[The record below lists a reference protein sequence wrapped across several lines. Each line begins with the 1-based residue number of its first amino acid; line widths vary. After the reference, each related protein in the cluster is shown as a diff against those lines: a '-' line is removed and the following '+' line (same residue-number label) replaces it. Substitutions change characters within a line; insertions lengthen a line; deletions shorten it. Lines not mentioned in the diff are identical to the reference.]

1 MKKLVSVTMLLVWA
15 IAMSGCNT
23 MAGVGEDIQSA
34 GEKLESAAKK
44 NR

>member
-1 MKKLVSVTMLLVWA
+1 MQKFAMIFLLLASVLVL
-15 IAMSGCNT
+15 SGCNT

-34 GEKLESAAKK
+34 GEKLEEAAKK

>member
-1 MKKLVSVTMLLVWA
+1 MKKLMSLVLVSLFVLGL
-15 IAMSGCNT
+15 SGCNT

-34 GEKLESAAKK
+34 GEKLEEAAKK